1 MYCINVLTVG
11 DGGHPTVLNIRCHLL
26 RQVHVPDRSA
36 DLRRGRLPPAIL
48 AELVPLPRSR
58 ACHLPEDNRLYSLIE
73 NPLTKLLLVLSLC
86 SLKTVCVLVP
96 TIVIFVKKQI
106 NKRLN
111 CT

>member
-1 MYCINVLTVG
+1 MLTVG
-11 DGGHPTVLNIRCHLL
+11 DGGHPTVLDIRCHLL

-48 AELVPLPRSR
+48 AKLVPLPRSR

-73 NPLTKLLLVLSLC
+73 NPLAKPLLVLPLC

-96 TIVIFVKKQI
+96 TTVVIFVKKQN
-106 NKRLN
+106 NKILN
-111 CT
+111 FT